1 MVSRNVPRKILFA
14 SSTAGVGEAVVGAAV
29 VGAGVV
35 TEISI
40 QNSLIK
46 KNVFLHLEILI
57 SLILSFPF
65 LTS

>member
-1 MVSRNVPRKILFA
+1 M
-14 SSTAGVGEAVVGAAV
+14 GAAV

-46 KNVFLHLEILI
+46 KDVFLHLEILI
-57 SLILSFPF
+57 SLIASFPF